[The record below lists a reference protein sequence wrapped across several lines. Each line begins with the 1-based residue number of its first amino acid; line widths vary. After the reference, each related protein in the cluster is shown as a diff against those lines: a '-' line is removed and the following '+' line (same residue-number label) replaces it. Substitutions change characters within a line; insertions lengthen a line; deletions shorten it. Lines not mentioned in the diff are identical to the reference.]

1 MTPLHLAC
9 PACGTKNRIPRERRH
24 DEPVCGRCRADLMPA
39 QPVALSDAALP
50 GYLAGTDLPVLVD
63 FWAAWC
69 GPCKAMAPQFAA
81 AARQLPEVRL
91 AKVDTDAAPSASTK
105 YGIRSIP
112 TLILFHHG
120 REVGRLSGAMSA
132 PQLVGW
138 VQRQLGAV
146 QPP

>member
-9 PACGTKNRIPRERRH
+9 PACGTKNRIPYERRH

-39 QPVALSDAALP
+39 APVALSEAMLP

-91 AKVDTDAAPSASTK
+91 AKVDTDAAPAASGQH
-105 YGIRSIP
+105 GIRSIP
-112 TLILFHHG
+112 TVILFDRG
-120 REVGRLSGAMSA
+120 REVGRLSGAVNA
-132 PQLVGW
+132 AQLVGW
-138 VQRQLGAV
+138 VQAQLASARGA
-146 QPP
+146 